1 MDHLWDKIGAVV
13 AAIITSLGGLYI
25 HDRNTTNK
33 RFNKLETDVAKSK
46 MDIAIAAVR
55 FNELKEDAEEIKQSQ
70 KEIIDLLT
78 KRRR

>member
-1 MDHLWDKIGAVV
+1 MEALWEKLGVIV
-13 AAIITSLGGLYI
+13 AAIISALGGLYI

-33 RFNKLETDVAKSK
+33 RFTKLETDVAKSK

-55 FNELKEDAEEIKQSQ
+55 FSELKDDAEEIKKSQ